1 MDGLVVIGILLLGGF
16 VISVMNKKE
25 DVAGM
30 QDKFVTID
38 NIRRGVQE
46 GWYKAILLRVN
57 GQPAVYLYG
66 IDTAGKQ
73 TGDTYPI
80 SESDWQTL
88 KNEGYDVAE

>member
-66 IDTAGKQ
+66 RDTAGNQ

-80 SESDWQTL
+80 SEADWQTL

>member
-1 MDGLVVIGILLLGGF
+1 MDGLIIISILVLGGF
-16 VISVMNKKE
+16 VMAVMNKKE

-66 IDTAGKQ
+66 RDISGNQ

-80 SESDWQTL
+80 SEADWQTL
-88 KNEGYDVAE
+88 RAEGYSTDV

>member
-1 MDGLVVIGILLLGGF
+1 MDGLVVISILLLGGF

-46 GWYKAILLRVN
+46 GWYKAILLHVD
-57 GQPAVYLYG
+57 GKPAVYLYG
-66 IDTAGKQ
+66 RDTAGKQ

-80 SESDWQTL
+80 SQADWDTL
-88 KNEGYDVAE
+88 RNEGYNVAE